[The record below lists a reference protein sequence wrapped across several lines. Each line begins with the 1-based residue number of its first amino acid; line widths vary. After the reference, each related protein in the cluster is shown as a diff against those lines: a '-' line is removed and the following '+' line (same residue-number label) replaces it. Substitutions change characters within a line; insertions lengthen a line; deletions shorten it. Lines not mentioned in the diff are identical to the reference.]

1 MNVNVVDVSLS
12 TVNAWTDLPGT
23 HDAGIFAQVIS
34 TTTNDELWGLRPNG
48 NANFDYYQDLQN
60 RHTWTVVGDS
70 SGIIEG
76 KIETTNVDFY
86 VYGTIDS
93 DGGGGISVT
102 GATANY
108 NYTGISASIDLTG
121 EVIVTGATAN
131 YNYSGIDGTIE
142 LGAEIIVVGQ
152 TANYNYAGIN
162 GLIDITALITVTG
175 QTANYDYGGI
185 SAEVIIQG
193 AIVVVGSTANYDYAG
208 VNATISL
215 QGPIVVNPINIT
227 QAKRN
232 STTIRVRR
240 NSTKIIVNET
250 QTQNK

>member
-1 MNVNVVDVSLS
+1 MRTCKRQATNGKWL
-12 TVNAWTDLPGT
+12 
-23 HDAGIFAQVIS
+23 AGINGAKNQGNNLYSDILVFDKVLSDA
-34 TTTNDELWGLRPNG
+34 ELLSAYN
-48 NANFDYYQDLQN
+48 NFD
-60 RHTWTVVGDS
+60 
-70 SGIIEG
+70 
-76 KIETTNVDFY
+76 DFY
-86 VYGTIDS
+86 IPDS
-93 DGGGGISVT
+93 VLIS
-102 GATANY
+102 
-108 NYTGISASIDLTG
+108 
-121 EVIVTGATAN
+121 VTGATAN

-232 STTIRVRR
+232 ST
-240 NSTKIIVNET
+240 KIIVKRNSNT
-250 QTQNK
+250 KQVR